1 MVAEV
6 LTHGRFPPAAAAR
19 ICAQLLNRHSPH
31 EIACAIEILID
42 LRDIIEGDPDAE
54 TEALEDDFTPMP
66 AEIDFGPGCSI
77 SDPGEVDDEPEED
90 DPQGE
95 CSEDEIST
103 SLDNRAWCE
112 GPGCPIADPAEGLG
126 QEWLP

>member
-1 MVAEV
+1 MRILSRFDRSKIEAFAEISVALLDLLDGDADEE
-6 LTHGRFPPAAAAR
+6 T
-19 ICAQLLNRHSPH
+19 CA
-31 EIACAIEILID
+31 
-42 LRDIIEGDPDAE
+42 
-54 TEALEDDFTPMP
+54 TEDDFTPMP

-103 SLDNRAWCE
+103 SLENRAWCE

>member
-1 MVAEV
+1 MSAEPIALLPGLPGVAPVMRVLSQFNREKLETFAEV
-6 LTHGRFPPAAAAR
+6 AIA
-19 ICAQLLNRHSPH
+19 LL
-31 EIACAIEILID
+31 D
-42 LRDIIEGDPDAE
+42 LADGDPDAE
-54 TEALEDDFTPMP
+54 TEGLEDDFAPMP
-66 AEIDFGPGCSI
+66 AEIDFGPGCSL
-77 SDPGEVDDEPEED
+77 SDPAEIDDEPEED

-103 SLDNRAWCE
+103 SLENRTWCE